1 MVTTSE
7 KQRLR
12 MHIFITALTAA
23 LSLSAAGTA
32 WAQDPETTT
41 KGSVTE
47 AGSGALIGSSSDSD
61 PSQQANQEGPRE
73 NNQET
78 NQQNQTV
85 STSFDELQ
93 LFADTFDAIRR
104 GYVEDVTDAE
114 LFEMAVKGMLT
125 SLDPHSAY
133 LTDDGYSNLQES
145 TEGQFTGLGI
155 EIGYRGGFISI
166 VTPIDGSPAEDA
178 GLQAGDVILK
188 IDGTSTQG
196 MSTNESSTYMRGPEG
211 TTVTLEI
218 GRAGESQPFD
228 VVVTRGV
235 IDVPSVRSREIDPG
249 YWLIRVSRFQRDSGK
264 EVTDALNDALAKGP
278 VNGVVLDVRNNPG
291 GVLNASVEMASN
303 FLDGGLVV
311 YTQGR
316 HPDSKTILEA
326 EPGEL
331 LPGVPVVVMVNGGS
345 ASASEIIAGAL
356 QDRGRA
362 VIMGTRSFGKGS
374 VQTVL
379 PVSETKALKLTTSL
393 YYTPNGR
400 SIQADGIVP
409 DVIVE
414 RAKLTNLEQGRRIR
428 EADLNRSLKNTAETQ
443 ASETKEMASLREGD
457 NQLYEAFTLLKGI
470 NVYKSIDAKRL
481 QEVTPKRVESTDN
494 AENSEQLEG
503 SE

>member
-1 MVTTSE
+1 MAHIGFNSRERRLGNGATHLLGAMLVLSTSYVAIAQTNEPAEE
-7 KQRLR
+7 K
-12 MHIFITALTAA
+12 
-23 LSLSAAGTA
+23 
-32 WAQDPETTT
+32 
-41 KGSVTE
+41 
-47 AGSGALIGSSSDSD
+47 
-61 PSQQANQEGPRE
+61 PRA
-73 NNQET
+73 
-78 NQQNQTV
+78 V
-85 STSFDELQ
+85 STSFEELQ

-133 LTDDGYSNLQES
+133 LTDDDYENLQES

-155 EIGYRGGFISI
+155 EIGYRGGFIAI
-166 VTPIDGSPAEDA
+166 VTPIDGSPAIDA
-178 GLQAGDVILK
+178 GLKAGDVILK

-196 MSTNESSTYMRGPEG
+196 MSTSESSTYMRGPEG

-235 IDVPSVRSREIDPG
+235 IDVPSVRSRELDDG
-249 YWLIRVSRFQRDSGK
+249 YWLIRVSRFQRDSGR
-264 EVTDALNDALAKGP
+264 EVTSAIESALEKGD
-278 VNGVVLDVRNNPG
+278 VRGVVLDVRNNPG
-291 GVLNASVEMASN
+291 GVMNASVEMASN

-311 YTQGR
+311 YTKGR
-316 HPDSKTILEA
+316 HPDSMNTYNA

-331 LPGVPVVVMVNGGS
+331 LPGVPVVVLVNSGS

-362 VIMGTRSFGKGS
+362 VIMGTQSFGKGS

-400 SIQADGIVP
+400 SIQAEGIVP
-409 DVIVE
+409 DVVVE
-414 RAKLTNLEQGRRIR
+414 RAQLTSLEQGNRLR
-428 EADLNRSLKNTAETQ
+428 EADLNRSIENTGSNVET
-443 ASETKEMASLREGD
+443 ETEAIATLREDD
-457 NQLYEAFTLLKGI
+457 NQIYEAFTLLKGI
-470 NVYKSIDAKRL
+470 NVYQSLGEPPLSDIDAD
-481 QEVTPKRVESTDN
+481 S
-494 AENSEQLEG
+494 EG
-503 SE
+503 SSSDEE

>member
-1 MVTTSE
+1 MA
-7 KQRLR
+7 
-12 MHIFITALTAA
+12 HIGFKSRGRRSGGRATQSLAA
-23 LSLSAAGTA
+23 LLAVSASFVAM
-32 WAQDPETTT
+32 AQTNEP
-41 KGSVTE
+41 TE
-47 AGSGALIGSSSDSD
+47 DKASA
-61 PSQQANQEGPRE
+61 
-73 NNQET
+73 
-78 NQQNQTV
+78 V
-85 STSFDELQ
+85 STSFEELQ

-133 LTDDGYSNLQES
+133 LTDDDYENLQES

-155 EIGYRGGFISI
+155 EIGYRGGFIAI
-166 VTPIDGSPAEDA
+166 VTPIDGSPAIDA
-178 GLQAGDVILK
+178 GLKAGDVILK

-196 MSTNESSTYMRGPEG
+196 MSTSESSTYMRGPEG

-235 IDVPSVRSREIDPG
+235 IDVPSVRSRELDDG
-249 YWLIRVSRFQRDSGK
+249 YWLIRVSRFQRDSGR
-264 EVTDALNDALAKGP
+264 EVTTAIESALEQGD
-278 VNGVVLDVRNNPG
+278 VQGVVLDVRNNPG
-291 GVLNASVEMASN
+291 GVMNASVEMASN

-311 YTQGR
+311 YTKGR
-316 HPDSKTILEA
+316 HPDSMSTYNA
-326 EPGEL
+326 EPGDL
-331 LPGVPVVVMVNGGS
+331 LPGVPVVVLVNGGS

-362 VIMGTRSFGKGS
+362 VIMGTQSFGKGS

-400 SIQADGIVP
+400 SIQAEGIVP

-414 RAKLTNLEQGRRIR
+414 RAQLTSLEQGNRLR
-428 EADLNRSLKNTAETQ
+428 EADLNRSIENAGPNIET
-443 ASETKEMASLREGD
+443 ETEAISTLREDD
-457 NQLYEAFTLLKGI
+457 NQVYEAFTLLKGI
-470 NVYKSIDAKRL
+470 NVYQSLGATPPSDTGADADADADAD
-481 QEVTPKRVESTDN
+481 ESSSD
-494 AENSEQLEG
+494 EG
-503 SE
+503 

>member
-1 MVTTSE
+1 MA
-7 KQRLR
+7 
-12 MHIFITALTAA
+12 HIGFKSRGRRSGGRATQSLAA
-23 LSLSAAGTA
+23 LLALSASFVAM
-32 WAQDPETTT
+32 AQTNEP
-41 KGSVTE
+41 TE
-47 AGSGALIGSSSDSD
+47 DKASA
-61 PSQQANQEGPRE
+61 
-73 NNQET
+73 
-78 NQQNQTV
+78 V
-85 STSFDELQ
+85 STSFEELQ

-133 LTDDGYSNLQES
+133 LTDDDYENLQES

-155 EIGYRGGFISI
+155 EIGYRGGFIAI
-166 VTPIDGSPAEDA
+166 VTPIDGSPAIDA
-178 GLQAGDVILK
+178 GLKAGDVILK

-196 MSTNESSTYMRGPEG
+196 MSTSESSTYMRGPEG

-235 IDVPSVRSREIDPG
+235 IDVPSVRSRELDDG
-249 YWLIRVSRFQRDSGK
+249 YWLIRVSRFQRDSGR
-264 EVTDALNDALAKGP
+264 EVTTAIESALEQGDVK
-278 VNGVVLDVRNNPG
+278 GVVLDVRNNPG
-291 GVLNASVEMASN
+291 GVMNASVEMASN

-311 YTQGR
+311 YTKGR
-316 HPDSKTILEA
+316 HPDSMNRYNA
-326 EPGEL
+326 ESGDL
-331 LPGVPVVVMVNGGS
+331 LPGVPVVVLVNGGS

-362 VIMGTRSFGKGS
+362 VIMGTQSFGKGS

-400 SIQADGIVP
+400 SIQAEGIVP

-414 RAKLTNLEQGRRIR
+414 RAQLTSLEQGNRLR
-428 EADLNRSLKNTAETQ
+428 EADLNRSIENAGPNIET
-443 ASETKEMASLREGD
+443 ETEAIATLREDD
-457 NQLYEAFTLLKGI
+457 NQVYEAFTLLKGI
-470 NVYKSIDAKRL
+470 NVYQSLGETPLSDVDA
-481 QEVTPKRVESTDN
+481 D
-494 AENSEQLEG
+494 SEDSSSDE
-503 SE
+503 E

>member
-1 MVTTSE
+1 MVTTPEE
-7 KQRLR
+7 KRLR
-12 MHIFITALTAA
+12 VPMFTKALAV
-23 LSLSAAGTA
+23 SLSILAAGSA
-32 WAQDPETTT
+32 WAQDIDAADPE
-41 KGSVTE
+41 SVTE
-47 AGSGALIGSSSDSD
+47 AKQEASAEPTLDSGPA
-61 PSQQANQEGPRE
+61 QQTNQES
-73 NNQET
+73 T
-78 NQQNQTV
+78 QQDQSV

-104 GYVEDVTDAE
+104 GYVEEVTDAE

-228 VVVTRGV
+228 VVVTRGI

-264 EVTDALNDALAKGP
+264 EVTDALNEALTKGP

-409 DVIVE
+409 DVVVE
-414 RAKLTNLEQGRRIR
+414 RAKLTNLEQGRRLR
-428 EADLNRSLKNTAETQ
+428 EADLNRSLKNSAETQ
-443 ASETKEMASLREGD
+443 ASETKEMAILREDD

-470 NVYKSIDAKRL
+470 NIYKSIDAKRL
-481 QEVTPKRVESTDN
+481 QGAMPKQAESADT
-494 AENSEQLEG
+494 AENRKQ
-503 SE
+503 

>member
-1 MVTTSE
+1 MKTMTIKKQSQCYALPKILIATLFMV
-7 KQRLR
+7 
-12 MHIFITALTAA
+12 F
-23 LSLSAAGTA
+23 
-32 WAQDPETTT
+32 
-41 KGSVTE
+41 
-47 AGSGALIGSSSDSD
+47 AGSTWSQSAEISVGTTEQDGTEERSNGSYD
-61 PSQQANQEGPRE
+61 PKKAE
-73 NNQET
+73 ET
-78 NQQNQTV
+78 VGV
-85 STSFDELQ
+85 SFEELQ

-104 GYVEDVTDAE
+104 GYVEEITDAE

-133 LTDDGYSNLQES
+133 LTDEGYSNLQES

-166 VTPIDGSPAEDA
+166 VTPIDGSPAVDA

-196 MSTNESSTYMRGPEG
+196 MTTSESSTYMRGPEG
-211 TTVTLEI
+211 TTVTLEV

-228 VVVTRGV
+228 VIVTRGV
-235 IDVPSVRSREIDPG
+235 IDVPSVRSREIEPG

-264 EVTDALNDALAKGP
+264 EVTDALTEALEKGP
-278 VNGVVLDVRNNPG
+278 IQGVVLDVRNNPG

-316 HPDSKTILEA
+316 HPDSKKVLEA

-331 LPGVPVVVMVNGGS
+331 VPGVPVVVMVNGGS
-345 ASASEIIAGAL
+345 ASASEIVAGAL

-362 VIMGTRSFGKGS
+362 VVMGTRSFGKGS

-379 PVSETKALKLTTSL
+379 PVAETKALKLTTSL
-393 YYTPNGR
+393 YYTPSGR

-409 DVIVE
+409 DVVVE
-414 RAKLTNLEQGRRIR
+414 RAQLTPVEQGRRIR
-428 EADLNRSLKNTAETQ
+428 EADLNRSLKNSAEAQ
-443 ASETKEMASLREGD
+443 ATETEEMANLREDD

-470 NVYKSIDAKRL
+470 NVYKRIDEKRL
-481 QEVTPKRVESTDN
+481 DSSSLLPPTTKEAGENEEPGETP
-494 AENSEQLEG
+494 
-503 SE
+503 

>member
-1 MVTTSE
+1 MTHIDFKSREPRSGSRAT
-7 KQRLR
+7 RL
-12 MHIFITALTAA
+12 LAA
-23 LSLSAAGTA
+23 LLALSSTVIAIAQTDESTKDKPTA
-32 WAQDPETTT
+32 
-41 KGSVTE
+41 
-47 AGSGALIGSSSDSD
+47 
-61 PSQQANQEGPRE
+61 
-73 NNQET
+73 
-78 NQQNQTV
+78 V
-85 STSFDELQ
+85 STSFEELQ

-133 LTDDGYSNLQES
+133 LTDDDYENLQES

-155 EIGYRGGFISI
+155 EIGYRGGFIAI
-166 VTPIDGSPAEDA
+166 VTPIDGSPAIEA
-178 GLQAGDVILK
+178 GLKAGDVILK

-196 MSTNESSTYMRGPEG
+196 MSTSESSKYMRGPEG

-235 IDVPSVRSREIDPG
+235 IDVPSVRSRELDDG
-249 YWLIRVSRFQRDSGK
+249 YWLIRVSRFQRDSGR
-264 EVTDALNDALAKGP
+264 EVTSAIESALEKGD
-278 VNGVVLDVRNNPG
+278 VKGVVLDVRNNPG
-291 GVLNASVEMASN
+291 GVMDASVEMASN

-311 YTQGR
+311 YTKGR
-316 HPDSKTILEA
+316 HPDSMNTYNA

-331 LPGVPVVVMVNGGS
+331 LPGVPVVVLVNGGS

-362 VIMGTRSFGKGS
+362 VIMGTQSFGKGS

-400 SIQADGIVP
+400 SIQAEGIVP
-409 DVIVE
+409 DVVVE
-414 RAKLTNLEQGRRIR
+414 RAQLTSLEQGNRLR
-428 EADLNRSLKNTAETQ
+428 EADLNRSIENAGSNVET
-443 ASETKEMASLREGD
+443 ETEAIATLREDD
-457 NQLYEAFTLLKGI
+457 NQIYEAFTLLKGI
-470 NVYKSIDAKRL
+470 NVYQSLGETPPANVDADSAKAVSDDR
-481 QEVTPKRVESTDN
+481 
-494 AENSEQLEG
+494 
-503 SE
+503 